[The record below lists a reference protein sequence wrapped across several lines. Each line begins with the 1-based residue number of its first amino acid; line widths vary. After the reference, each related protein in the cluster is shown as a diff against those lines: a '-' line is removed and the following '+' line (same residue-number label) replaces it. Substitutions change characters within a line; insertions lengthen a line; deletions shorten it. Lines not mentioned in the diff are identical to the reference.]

1 MDNKKLDKNQ
11 QEPKNELISNEKI
24 PESSAATSTKRS
36 SSENQH
42 SDRSSNISWG
52 LLFTFMLILLL
63 TFTCLGGGYYLH
75 QEINKQTDR
84 TQRLAQE
91 LTLALKEPL
100 EKVSK
105 LDQQQRQTE
114 SKLTQQLTLISAS
127 QSRLNNRVAT
137 LAQRNPNRWMA
148 EEAKYLVRMA
158 GSKLWL
164 EQDPITAVSLLKA
177 ADQRIQSMK
186 DPALTPLRKTLARDI
201 AAVSIIKSTDIAGTV
216 LMLNSII
223 ENLDQLPLNRVD
235 LVNAANKID
244 NAKMTESVSDWRNN
258 LTKSW
263 QSLMEDFIVVR
274 KRTTDI
280 TPLLKPDEQWYLVEN
295 IRNKLLQSQL
305 ALYHQDEVNYRQ
317 SLTLARK
324 WIFQYFDLKNT
335 QTKETLAALDA
346 LSTLEIQTP
355 KIQNFASTPLL
366 QQLVT
371 HGNLMGSEEP
381 SI

>member
-1 MDNKKLDKNQ
+1 MDNEKLDTNQ
-11 QEPKNELISNEKI
+11 QEPKSELIYNEKTPDPRAAKSI
-24 PESSAATSTKRS
+24 NEPSSEKQYSASSAS
-36 SSENQH
+36 
-42 SDRSSNISWG
+42 ISWG
-52 LLFTFMLILLL
+52 FLFNLILILLL
-63 TFTCLGGGYYLH
+63 TFTALGGGYYLH
-75 QEINKQTDR
+75 QKVSRQTDQ

-91 LTLALKEPL
+91 LKMALAEPL

-114 SKLTQQLTLISAS
+114 IKLTQELALLRTS
-127 QSRLNNRVAT
+127 QSKLNDRIAKLV
-137 LAQRNPNRWMA
+137 QRNPNRWMA

-164 EQDPITAVSLLKA
+164 EQDPITAASLLKS

-186 DPALTPLRKTLARDI
+186 DPALTPLRKALARDI
-201 AAVSIIKSTDIAGTV
+201 AAVSVIKSTDIAGTV

-223 ENLDQLPLNRVD
+223 ENLDKLSLNRVD
-235 LVNAANKID
+235 LVNAVNKLD
-244 NAKMTESVSDWRNN
+244 NTEITGSVNDWQSN
-258 LTKSW
+258 LAKSW
-263 QSLMEDFIVVR
+263 QALIEDFIMVR

-280 TPLLKPDEQWYLVEN
+280 IPLLKPDEQWYLVEN

-305 ALYHQDEVNYRQ
+305 ALYYQDEVNYRQ
-317 SLTLARK
+317 SLILASK
-324 WIFQYFDLKNT
+324 WISQYFDLKNM

-355 KIQNFASTPLL
+355 KIQHFSSTPLL
-366 QQLVT
+366 QQLVI

-381 SI
+381 ST